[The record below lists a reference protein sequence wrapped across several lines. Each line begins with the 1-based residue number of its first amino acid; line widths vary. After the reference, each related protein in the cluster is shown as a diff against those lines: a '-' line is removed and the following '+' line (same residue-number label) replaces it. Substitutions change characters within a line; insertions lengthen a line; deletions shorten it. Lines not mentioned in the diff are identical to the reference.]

1 MKVTAKVYMPTKDMG
16 NLKAFASL
24 TIEEKIVITGLKLV
38 SGKNGMFLNFPQ
50 YKSGDEYKDIAFP
63 LTKELREKLTKLVV
77 TEYNKVK
84 DENPPADNG
93 TDL

>member
-1 MKVTAKVYMPTKDMG
+1 MKVTAKVFLPSKDMG
-16 NLKAFASL
+16 TLKAFASI

-38 SGKNGMFLNFPQ
+38 NGKKGMFLNFPQ

-63 LTKELREKLTKLVV
+63 LTKELRDKLTKLVI
-77 TEYNKVK
+77 TEYDKIK
-84 DENPPADNG
+84 SENPPAEG